1 MSEKNVKSAEVI
13 ADDVVSYLKQAM
25 EEDRRRERPDYSN
38 TVYCDRHLGVKMLL
52 ADTWT
57 ANEWSSPKKD
67 AWADANPNFLWI
79 CPKPDCDRHYEPMMF
94 GYHINEPGRR
104 LDDAAK
110 QPRGN
115 HLERPFMYIGKEGP
129 GRRYRCP
136 LYKCDEAG
144 DVVADSVVDEEVQLP
159 PDPFTILK
167 GAERKRALEMLV
179 FLRFAAASGLPIDE
193 GSPENRDPN
202 YPDIL
207 CTISGQRHW
216 FELGRI
222 IHEEVAEKLNA
233 NQSKHVGGFSYNQEE
248 PLVYVVTEKAKKNY
262 NTENAPVDLILH
274 FDPRFGS
281 AATAQ
286 RLCEKNEALLKSLT
300 TTGPF
305 ERVWVFDEFNKVV
318 VWQR

>member
-13 ADDVVSYLKQAM
+13 ADDVISYLKQAM

-115 HLERPFMYIGKEGP
+115 QFDVALLIIFVAALVRIVRM
-129 GRRYRCP
+129 
-136 LYKCDEAG
+136 EADGSNLIRLPTAKANELPAGG
-144 DVVADSVVDEEVQLP
+144 D
-159 PDPFTILK
+159 T
-167 GAERKRALEMLV
+167 
-179 FLRFAAASGLPIDE
+179 SGLDY
-193 GSPENRDPN
+193 S
-202 YPDIL
+202 
-207 CTISGQRHW
+207 
-216 FELGRI
+216 
-222 IHEEVAEKLNA
+222 
-233 NQSKHVGGFSYNQEE
+233 
-248 PLVYVVTEKAKKNY
+248 
-262 NTENAPVDLILH
+262 
-274 FDPRFGS
+274 
-281 AATAQ
+281 
-286 RLCEKNEALLKSLT
+286 
-300 TTGPF
+300 
-305 ERVWVFDEFNKVV
+305 
-318 VWQR
+318 